1 MSKSKKVFF
10 RPTVFNGL
18 ALPDQHPDIS
28 GQRKIAI
35 TEDNSLLSVEFEGY
49 NNCGTC
55 DSEKFGKGSQTIV
68 SFEVWEDELR
78 CLIWADINQEDP
90 THIISLDGA
99 KITKRVCDYCGGDCP
114 AHVDDACEGFIG
126 DPDNYY
132 FRRPIDG

>member
-10 RPTVFNGL
+10 RSTSLGSHVL
-18 ALPDQHPDIS
+18 YDQHPDFIS
-28 GQRKIAI
+28 QREIAI

-55 DSEKFGKGSQTIV
+55 DSVKFGKGHRTII

-90 THIISLDGA
+90 THTISLEGA
-99 KITKRVCDYCGGDCP
+99 KVTKRVCDYCGGDCP
-114 AHVDDACEGFIG
+114 SQVDDACEGFIG

-132 FRRPIDG
+132 FRGPIDG